1 MDELKPWMEPSEVEA
16 IESLLKGLQP
26 NLLNCL
32 EWGSGGSTVHFPKLL
47 RDSGKKHN
55 WLSLEYNRLWAIEVQ
70 QAIED
75 SNLNNVHLKLFDSGS
90 TELRPEFDFTD
101 YINYP
106 ATLNQK
112 FDFILV
118 DGRCRR
124 RCVLEAKKL
133 LNDNGIIVLHDASRP
148 WYQSALEGGNFVLP
162 NLWVFVKI
170 PQ

>member
-1 MDELKPWMEPSEVEA
+1 MSNLKPWMEDSEVQH
-16 IESLLKGLQP
+16 IETLLSGLQP
-26 NLLNCL
+26 EFINCL

-47 RDSGKKHN
+47 RDSNKKFN

-70 QAIED
+70 QAVSEAD
-75 SNLNNVHLKLFDSGS
+75 LEGVKVKLFDSGT

-106 ATLNQK
+106 ATLGQK

-124 RCVLEAKKL
+124 RCVLEAKEL
-133 LNDNGIIVLHDASRP
+133 LTENGVLVLHDASRP
-148 WYQSALEGGNFVLP
+148 WYQSSLEGGYFVLP
-162 NLWVFVKI
+162 NLWVFASI
-170 PQ
+170 S